1 MTTLSLTVTDWLGLI
16 FAVLLFILIA
26 LIVRSSGRKN
36 HVSISKADNSPIYID
51 QSDRSKRSTKIDT
64 KVNVRV
70 DLNKAPQAALPPIPT
85 PTPSSQ
91 SKSGSDDSGQ
101 AGLIIAA
108 GLMLF
113 GTVFYLQHF
122 EMIVLLTRAFFLGL
136 VMYGALGLL
145 AARMHW
151 LEPVTDEYWWFA
163 AHVLVALIGAVV
175 LWNGQALIDPH
186 VQALA
191 EQAPLTFQ
199 GVLHVMGQLTWT
211 ERFSSFASFLMC
223 ILTSLAALQTALAI
237 WRTYLVS
244 FWDADDH
251 GAFARMA
258 LRFFPGANGLSY
270 LTRSG
275 ILLSAA
281 LATRYL
287 WLPHALQVN

>member
-1 MTTLSLTVTDWLGLI
+1 
-16 FAVLLFILIA
+16 
-26 LIVRSSGRKN
+26 
-36 HVSISKADNSPIYID
+36 
-51 QSDRSKRSTKIDT
+51 
-64 KVNVRV
+64 
-70 DLNKAPQAALPPIPT
+70 
-85 PTPSSQ
+85 
-91 SKSGSDDSGQ
+91 
-101 AGLIIAA
+101 
-108 GLMLF
+108 MLF

-151 LEPVTDEYWWFA
+151 LDPVTDEYWWFA